1 MKTYV
6 NWSDAIKV
14 HAIYVNWFDPIKVHA
29 ISV

>member
-6 NWSDAIKV
+6 NWFDSLKV